1 MSTFYIPITEM
12 GLAEFLSS
20 GLLGISASKASYQ
33 DMHTNAWPNTL
44 VIKALDVLPE
54 HIVCQINVKAR
65 PKPLN
70 AAIDGRKVKLFAL
83 QRPIGL
89 SDVQAVIFPS
99 SDSLKEFQAKFG
111 YMEDIGL
118 DHIESKLTIRSD
130 EQLAT
135 INASGSNLTVEDWSN
150 ENAELE
156 KLQVTERVKLLVASY
171 SALKAIIPVRKNIVV
186 VPQNLE
192 DACAF
197 DATLNSVS
205 SYVFGFTPDSK
216 IKHLLDAYWSLC
228 QSGEV
233 SARSDSL
240 QIIDLL
246 RQKFL
251 TGDEGEVASKF
262 LQKMEDSFMGM
273 AEPPQMDVFDP
284 AKAFQ
289 HALYVAVSLNQ
300 LDSLDALQNRH
311 RFSNE
316 ICDMARFLFLLRVKP
331 TESESFNV
339 WKYGQYS
346 GGWQE
351 VIIGDQSTF
360 SISFSAEFKAAS
372 GVEPEYAITLNGRE
386 IDSFTK
392 PLTPQ
397 EAVVVETLKQF
408 NLRPY
413 RSTDTGHLMASL
425 FIESTE
431 IAVGLSIDFT
441 PHTQSKKQVHITAS
455 SPFKDSILGKA
466 LLRRQILSEIGGRG
480 VSLGIDEKGCI
491 TLNRYQLADTMD
503 TDELWHHV
511 QTVAHAAIVL
521 DRMVVGS

>member
-1 MSTFYIPITEM
+1 MSTFFIPITEM

-33 DMHTNAWPNTL
+33 DMHTDAWPNTL
-44 VIKALDVLPE
+44 VIKSLNALPE
-54 HIVCQINVKAR
+54 HIVCEIDVKAR

-70 AAIDGRKVKLFAL
+70 ASVDGRKVKLFSL

-89 SDVQAVIFPS
+89 ADVHAIIFPS
-99 SDSLKEFQAKFG
+99 SESLAEFQAKFG

-118 DHIESKLTIRSD
+118 DHIKSKLRVRPD

-135 INASGSNLTVEDWSN
+135 VNASGSNLTVEDWSH
-150 ENAELE
+150 ETVELE
-156 KLQVTERVKLLVASY
+156 KWQVIERIRLLVASY
-171 SALKAIIPVRKNIVV
+171 AALKATIPARKTIVV
-186 VPQNLE
+186 VPQNVKDL
-192 DACAF
+192 CAF

-205 SYVFGFTPDSK
+205 RYVFGFTPDSK
-216 IKHLLDAYWSLC
+216 IKQLLDAYWSLC
-228 QSGEV
+228 RSSQV

-246 RQKFL
+246 RHKFL
-251 TGDEGEVASKF
+251 TGDETEAASKF

-273 AEPPQMDVFDP
+273 SEPPQMDVFDP

-300 LDSLDALQNRH
+300 LDNLDALQNRH

-316 ICDMARFLFLLRVKP
+316 ICEMARFLYLLRVKH
-331 TESESFNV
+331 TEPESFNV
-339 WKYGQYS
+339 WKYGEYS
-346 GGWQE
+346 GGWQKFI
-351 VIIGDQSTF
+351 VGDESAL

-372 GVEPEYAITLNGRE
+372 GVEPEYAITLNGSE

-408 NLRPY
+408 NVRPY
-413 RSTDTGHLMASL
+413 RSPVTGHLMASL

-431 IAVGLSIDFT
+431 IAVGLSIDVT
-441 PHTQSKKQVHITAS
+441 ADDRSKKQVHITAV

-480 VSLGIDEKGCI
+480 VTLGMDEKGFLN
-491 TLNRYQLADTMD
+491 LNRYQLADTMD

-511 QTVAHAAIVL
+511 QTVAHAAIAL
-521 DRMVVGS
+521 DRIVNS

>member
-1 MSTFYIPITEM
+1 MSTFFIPITEV

-20 GLLGISASKASYQ
+20 GFLGISASKASYQ

-44 VIKALDVLPE
+44 VVKSLNILPE
-54 HIVCQINVKAR
+54 HIVCQIDCRVR
-65 PKPLN
+65 PKPLS
-70 AAIDGRKVKLFAL
+70 ATVDGRKVKLFSL
-83 QRPIGL
+83 QKPTGL
-89 SDVQAVIFPS
+89 ADVQAFIFPS
-99 SDSLKEFQAKFG
+99 SESLAEFQAKFG

-118 DHIESKLTIRSD
+118 DRIHSRLRVRPD

-135 INASGSNLTVEDWSN
+135 TNASGSNLTVEDWSH
-150 ENAELE
+150 ENVELE
-156 KLQVTERVKLLVASY
+156 KRQVIEKLKLLVASY
-171 SALKAIIPVRKNIVV
+171 SALKAIIPVRKTIVV

-192 DACAF
+192 DSCVF

-205 SYVFGFTPDSK
+205 HHVFGFTPDSK

-228 QSGEV
+228 RSSEV
-233 SARSDSL
+233 SARADSL

-246 RQKFL
+246 KRKFL
-251 TGDEGEVASKF
+251 TGDEAEAAGKF

-300 LDSLDALQNRH
+300 LDNLDALQNRH

-316 ICDMARFLFLLRVKP
+316 ICEMARFLYLLRVKP

-339 WKYGQYS
+339 WKYGEYS
-346 GGWQE
+346 GGWQKA
-351 VIIGDQSTF
+351 IIGNEPTL

-372 GVEPEYAITLNGRE
+372 GVEPEYAITLNGSE
-386 IDSFTK
+386 IDSFAK

-408 NLRPY
+408 NVRPY
-413 RSTDTGHLMASL
+413 RSSDTGHLMASL
-425 FIESTE
+425 FIESKE
-431 IAVGLSIDFT
+431 IAVGLSIDVT
-441 PHTQSKKQVHITAS
+441 PHTQSKNQVHITAAS
-455 SPFKDSILGKA
+455 SFKDSILGKA
-466 LLRRQILSEIGGRG
+466 PLRRQILSEIGGRG
-480 VSLGIDEKGCI
+480 VSLGIDEKGCL

-511 QTVAHAAIVL
+511 QIVAHAVVVL
-521 DRMVVGS
+521 DRMVGSS